1 MRSFFRLSG
10 AARAGGGRRP
20 VAMDQVTAAG
30 RFPSPLT
37 FREMTALRWEARS
50 LGKNASERKQRVH
63 AR

>member
-37 FREMTALRWEARS
+37 FREVTALRWEARCI
-50 LGKNASERKQRVH
+50 GKNDLEGKRDGGAP
-63 AR
+63 